1 MLCRPAV
8 AMQRHT
14 TVNATAR
21 ELWLVTRCRCDT
33 AGGWVGVTQP
43 MGCSPPL
50 AVRHQNLLSTRAH
63 LEDPNHTSAPF
74 GREAPVLADG
84 AGSRSLD
91 AASERLQVQTAPC
104 CAWEMVQPWLFQKGP
119 IREG

>member
-1 MLCRPAV
+1 M
-8 AMQRHT
+8 
-14 TVNATAR
+14 
-21 ELWLVTRCRCDT
+21 
-33 AGGWVGVTQP
+33 GVTQP
-43 MGCSPPL
+43 VGCSPL
-50 AVRHQNLLSTRAH
+50 FAVGRQNLLYARAH
-63 LEDPNHTSAPF
+63 LEDTNHMSAPF

-104 CAWEMVQPWLFQKGP
+104 CAWEMVQPRLFQEGP